1 MSAMT
6 NRPTRRAVLAA
17 APALLVAAG
26 CSPWAARQ
34 PDAAQREALE
44 RLERLEQRL
53 DGRLGLFALDTGSGR
68 ELAHR
73 ADERFPLC
81 STFKLLAAAGVLAQS
96 AQTPGLLARRIAYQ
110 RADLVSY
117 SPVTEKHAG
126 PGMTVAELCAA
137 GLQHSDNT
145 AGNLMIS
152 LLGGPEGV
160 TAYARSIGDTAF
172 RLDRRETELNSA
184 LPDDPRDTTTPRAMA
199 GTLQRLVLDDALP
212 APEREQLRQWL
223 LGNTTGRARIQAG
236 IPADWRIGDKTGGGD
251 YGTANDI
258 AVLWPPGRA
267 PVVVA
272 LYSTQPRKEA
282 LPRNDMLAAAAQV
295 VVGWL
300 ESA

>member
-1 MSAMT
+1 MT
-6 NRPTRRAVLAA
+6 PFPTRRALLAA
-17 APALLVAAG
+17 APAALLSCG

-34 PDAAQREALE
+34 PEQAQRAALQRLAQLE
-44 RLERLEQRL
+44 RSL

-68 ELAHR
+68 ALAHR

-81 STFKLLAAAGVLAQS
+81 STFKVVAAAGVLAQS
-96 AQTPGLLARRIAYQ
+96 AQVPGLLARRIAYP
-110 RADLVSY
+110 RSDLVSY

-145 AGNLMIS
+145 AGNLMIG

-160 TAYARSIGDTAF
+160 TAYARSLGDTAF
-172 RLDRRETELNSA
+172 RLDRRETALNSA
-184 LPDDPRDTTTPRAMA
+184 LPGDVRDTTTPRAMA
-199 GTLQRLVLDDALP
+199 GTLQRLVLGDALP

-267 PVVVA
+267 PVVLA
-272 LYSTQPRKEA
+272 LYSAQPRQEA
-282 LPRNDMLAAAAQV
+282 AARNDVLAGAAQAV
-295 VVGWL
+295 AGWL
-300 ESA
+300 GNA